1 MRPQGCRPGSTS
13 ASGCGI
19 GHGLWHHVRVR
30 QLSGTDAGF
39 LFFESSHTPLH
50 IGSLVI
56 YDQTAAPRGQVRFKD
71 ILAHFE
77 KRLRFAACFRQRLVE
92 VPLGLDRPW
101 WIEDPEFDLEYHVRH
116 IALPAPGD
124 WRQLCIQTARLLS
137 RPLDMHRP
145 LWEVTV
151 IEGLNAVEGFPE
163 GSYGIVSKIH
173 HAAIDGVSGAEI
185 FAAVHDLAPGAPRPG
200 KDTWEP
206 ERPPSPAELLT
217 RAAWHN
223 TIRPVQL
230 SRLLIRSKP
239 LLDKLAGLPNPL
251 RPTPEAQRV
260 PVTRFQRRVSAHRVV
275 DGVSFALDDVKAIR
289 ASEAGGATG
298 ATVNDVMLAV
308 VGGGLR
314 RYLDEMGE
322 LPVETLVAMAP
333 ISIRSEDQRGAGG
346 NQISAMF
353 PKLGTHLADPL
364 ERLAFVRKSTA
375 SSKEGAKAIDAGLLT
390 DYANHGPLRLAGL
403 AARAYGRTALLE
415 RAGLWFNTI
424 VTNVPGPQ
432 VPLWMGQSRVL
443 ALYGLGPLI
452 DGVGLFHTIFSYDG
466 GVTITATSCREIMP
480 DPETYAE
487 CLRAS
492 FVELRD
498 AAVAPRRGRRRKVEA

>member
-1 MRPQGCRPGSTS
+1 
-13 ASGCGI
+13 
-19 GHGLWHHVRVR
+19 VR

-39 LFFESSHTPLH
+39 LFFESNHTPLH
-50 IGSLVI
+50 IGSLII
-56 YDQTAAPRGQVRFKD
+56 YDQSAAPGGHVRFKD

-77 KRLRFAACFRQRLVE
+77 ARLRFAACFRQRLVE

-101 WIEDPEFDLEYHVRH
+101 WVEDPDFDLEYHVRH

-137 RPLDMHRP
+137 RPLDMDRP

-151 IEGLNAVEGFPE
+151 IEGLNAVDGFPA
-163 GSYGIVSKIH
+163 GSFALVTKIH

-185 FAAVHDLAPGAPRPG
+185 FAALHDLAPGAPRPG
-200 KDTWEP
+200 ADTWEP
-206 ERPPSPAELLT
+206 ETLPSPAELLT

-223 TIRPVQL
+223 TVRPVQV
-230 SRLLIRSKP
+230 SRMLVRSKP
-239 LLDKLAGLPNPL
+239 LIDKLTGALPNPFQS
-251 RPTPEAQRV
+251 ADQGAKV
-260 PVTRFQRRVSAHRVV
+260 PITRFQRRVSAHRVV
-275 DGVSFALDDVKAIR
+275 DGASFSLADVKAIR
-289 ASEAGGATG
+289 AKAPD
-298 ATVNDVMLAV
+298 ATVNDVMLSV
-308 VGGGLR
+308 VGGALR
-314 RYLDEMGE
+314 RYLEDRGE

-333 ISIRSEDQRGAGG
+333 ISIRPDNDRRSGG

-364 ERLAFVRKSTA
+364 ERLAFVHESTA
-375 SSKEGAKAIDAGLLT
+375 SSKEASKAIDAGLLT
-390 DYANHGPLRLAGL
+390 DYANHGPMRLAGL

-432 VPLWMGQSRVL
+432 VPLWMGSSKVL

-480 DPETYAE
+480 DPEVYAA
-487 CLRAS
+487 CLAAS
-492 FVELRD
+492 FDELHQ
-498 AAVAPRRGRRRKVEA
+498 AATAPPKRRRARKATP

>member
-1 MRPQGCRPGSTS
+1 MGTITP
-13 ASGCGI
+13 
-19 GHGLWHHVRVR
+19 VR

-56 YDQTAAPRGQVRFKD
+56 YDQSAAPGGHVRFKD

-77 KRLRFAACFRQRLVE
+77 GRLRFAACFRQRLVE

-137 RPLDMHRP
+137 RPLDMDRP

-151 IEGLNAVEGFPE
+151 IEGLNAVEGYPAGAFAL
-163 GSYGIVSKIH
+163 VTKIH

-185 FAAVHDLAPGAPRPG
+185 FAAVHDLAPNEGRPG
-200 KDTWEP
+200 TDTWEP
-206 ERPPSPAELLT
+206 ETPPSPAELLV

-223 TIRPVQL
+223 AVRPLRVPSIL
-230 SRLLIRSKP
+230 MRSKP
-239 LLDKLAGLPNPL
+239 VLETLGAALPNPL
-251 RPTPEAQRV
+251 RPATESSRV

-275 DGVSFALDDVKAIR
+275 DGTSFSLADVKAVR
-289 ASEAGGATG
+289 QRVAG
-298 ATVNDVMLAV
+298 ATVNDVMLTV
-308 VGGGLR
+308 VGGALR
-314 RYLDEMGE
+314 RYLDARGE
-322 LPVETLVAMAP
+322 LPLETLVAMAP
-333 ISIRSEDQRGAGG
+333 ISIRPETQRNAGG

-364 ERLAFVRKSTA
+364 GRLAFVRESTA
-375 SSKEGAKAIDAGLLT
+375 SSKEVSAALDAGLLT
-390 DYANHGPLRLAGL
+390 DYANYGPMRLAGL
-403 AARAYGRTALLE
+403 AARTYGRTTLLE

-432 VPLWMGQSRVL
+432 VPLWMGSSRVL

-466 GVTITATSCREIMP
+466 GITVMATSCREIMP
-480 DPETYAE
+480 DPEVYAA
-487 CLRAS
+487 CLRHS
-492 FVELRD
+492 FAELHT
-498 AAVAPRRGRRRKVEA
+498 AALAPTTSTPTRSTRRRRTASR